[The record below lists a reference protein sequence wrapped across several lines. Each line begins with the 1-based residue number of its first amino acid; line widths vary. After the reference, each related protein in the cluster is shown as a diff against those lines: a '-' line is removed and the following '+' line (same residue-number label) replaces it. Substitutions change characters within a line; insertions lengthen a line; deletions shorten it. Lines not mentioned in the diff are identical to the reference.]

1 MLKRGFDLLAS
12 GIGLVVLSPFLA
24 LVAIAVRLDSP
35 GPILY
40 RARRIGRHGEEF
52 HLYKFRTMVANA
64 DRKGPGITVA
74 YDKRVTRV
82 GRILRR
88 TKFDEFPQLINVL
101 LGQMSLVGPRPEDP
115 RYVAY
120 YTPEQREVLTVR
132 PGITSL
138 ASVQFR
144 NEEETLVGP
153 DWERTYIELLMP
165 AKLAID
171 LEYARNASLAQDII
185 LIIKTILW
193 LIGSN
198 LALVKRRI
206 MLGLPSVRVRP
217 TDDSTT

>member
-12 GIGLVVLSPFLA
+12 GIGLIVLSPFLA

-35 GPILY
+35 GPIFY
-40 RARRIGRHGEEF
+40 RAKRIGRYGEEF
-52 HLYKFRTMVANA
+52 YVYKFRTMVANA

-74 YDKRVTRV
+74 NDRRVTRV

-88 TKFDEFPQLINVL
+88 TKFDEFPQLFNVL
-101 LGQMSLVGPRPEDP
+101 RGDMSLVGPRPEDP

-120 YTPEQREVLTVR
+120 YTPEQRAVFAVR

-144 NEEETLVGP
+144 HEEETLVGP
-153 DWERTYIELLMP
+153 DWERKYIELLMP

-171 LEYARNASLAQDII
+171 LEYARKACLYQDII

-206 MLGLPSVRVRP
+206 ALALPVRLRS
-217 TDDSTT
+217 TDDSTA